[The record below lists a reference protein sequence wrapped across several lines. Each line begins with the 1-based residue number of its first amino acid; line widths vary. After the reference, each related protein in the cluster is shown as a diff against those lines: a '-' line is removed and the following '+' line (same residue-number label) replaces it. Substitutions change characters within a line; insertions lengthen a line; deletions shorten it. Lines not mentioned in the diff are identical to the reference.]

1 MGHEPVEADK
11 TENGEVGK
19 QFFLGQLSWKLIVRL
34 PGITGLTAG
43 GFIWTFSLLSWN
55 IFIIFSLSI
64 GLINFLIENVSGPR

>member
-43 GFIWTFSLLSWN
+43 GFIWTFSLLS
-55 IFIIFSLSI
+55 
-64 GLINFLIENVSGPR
+64 